1 MHVDEMLAGMT
12 HEEFAE
18 WQAKD
23 IIEPIGHSGTHDI
36 LARIGTLIAMFMGN
50 KDAEEKLFKWWQQD
64 KEKPVS
70 DDVAIAALE
79 MAGAR
84 RT

>member
-1 MHVDEMLAGMT
+1 MLAGMT
-12 HEEFAE
+12 HEEFEE
-18 WQAKD
+18 WKAKD

-36 LARIGTLIAMFMGN
+36 LARIGVLIAVFMGN
-50 KDAEEKLFKWWQQD
+50 KEAEEQMFKWWQQSTD
-64 KEKPVS
+64 KPVS

-79 MAGAR
+79 MIGAR